1 MSATRGRSPMR
12 SAPIVHVAST
22 RQPCLTTLL
31 VHSEAKGSVGSQVG
45 SSRSAHQ
52 SIVLVAQRSRPHRL
66 ERGLKAKCCYVV
78 DSRLDLLYAAAR
90 CAVVHSLESHSPY
103 LRRRGVDGRGRRGVD
118 RRCISKHISVPSLH
132 NEPRRDAVVGQDEEI
147 LTSTNYDRRL
157 SQPS

>member
-66 ERGLKAKCCYVV
+66 ERGLKAKPCFC
-78 DSRLDLLYAAAR
+78 SSSLLSTLLR
-90 CAVVHSLESHSPY
+90 CRHSLESHSLY
-103 LRRRGVDGRGRRGVD
+103 GGGVWTDGAGGELTEGA
-118 RRCISKHISVPSLH
+118 SVSTYQSPPCTTSL
-132 NEPRRDAVVGQDEEI
+132 DE
-147 LTSTNYDRRL
+147 TL
-157 SQPS
+157 SWVRMKKFLHLQTMIAD